1 MVEIEIIYP
10 HALVMLVCGVEL
22 CLRHYYRSIIGR
34 EVLVCTGGKWLSGA
48 EAGGWVVSCG
58 KLWSAE
64 EYNDI
69 IYPSQVL
76 LL

>member
-22 CLRHYYRSIIGR
+22 YLRHYYRIIIGR

-48 EAGGWVVSCG
+48 EAGGMGSKLREVVVCG
-58 KLWSAE
+58 G
-64 EYNDI
+64 
-69 IYPSQVL
+69 V
-76 LL
+76 